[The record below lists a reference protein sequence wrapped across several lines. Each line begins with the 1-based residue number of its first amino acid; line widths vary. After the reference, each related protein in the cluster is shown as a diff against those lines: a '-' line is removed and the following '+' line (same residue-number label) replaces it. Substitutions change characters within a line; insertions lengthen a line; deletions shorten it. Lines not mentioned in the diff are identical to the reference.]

1 VPESE
6 SAQRGFFGRP
16 VLLGPAVEFLAF
28 LGSEAVRSPGSG
40 TSDSLIWLAPF
51 LVVATI
57 FAAIPYLIGAFV
69 LLTTFRV
76 LPDGVVRLIVL
87 RLLFGAF
94 VGAFIAWP
102 FGYAL
107 NFIPSSTADP
117 RFNMASMLI
126 GCSVAG
132 AFCAAFFVNTQP
144 GAPPNNSLERTPER

>member
-1 VPESE
+1 
-6 SAQRGFFGRP
+6 
-16 VLLGPAVEFLAF
+16 
-28 LGSEAVRSPGSG
+28 
-40 TSDSLIWLAPF
+40 LIWLLPF

-69 LLTTFRV
+69 LLTIFRV
-76 LPDGVVRLIVL
+76 LPGGVVRLVTL

-107 NFIPSSTADP
+107 NWIPSSTEDP
-117 RFNMASMLI
+117 RFDMTSMLI

-132 AFCAAFFVNTQP
+132 AFCAAFFVNTPP
-144 GAPPNNSLERTPER
+144 GAPSNKSLERTRER